1 MAEIID
7 FMIGNVATKA
17 LVASPKS
24 GQAKAGV
31 VVSFNHN
38 GFDPS
43 TRSIVDNLALE
54 GFAAIAPFH
63 YHVMPEGVDLEHRR
77 DYLRDEQFAEDFQ
90 SSFDWLVTQQ
100 KIDSKKIALIG
111 HCQGGRAAWVGATAK
126 PDLWACV
133 CVWYGGGA
141 FRQSGALPS
150 PYDSLDKIKAP
161 IMGFFGNADKNPS
174 IEDVDKF
181 EARLKSGG
189 KDFVFHRYDG
199 AGHAFMNFDHE
210 HYHAAATEHSWREAM
225 AFLKKHIVE

>member
-1 MAEIID
+1 MGEV
-7 FMIGNVATKA
+7 IGFRIGDVATKA
-17 LVASPKS
+17 LIALPVGS
-24 GQAKAGV
+24 AKGGV

-43 TRSIVDNLALE
+43 TESIVDNLARE

-77 DYLRDEQFAEDFQ
+77 EYLRDEQFAADFQ
-90 SSFDWLVTQQ
+90 AAFDWLVSEQ

-126 PDLWACV
+126 PDLWAGV

-161 IMGFFGNADKNPS
+161 IMGFFGNDDKNPS
-174 IEDVDKF
+174 PADVDKF
-181 EARLKSGG
+181 EERLKAGG
-189 KDFVFHRYDG
+189 KTFVFHRYDG
-199 AGHAFMNFDHE
+199 AGHAFMNFNHE
-210 HYHAAATEHSWREAM
+210 RYHAAGSEHSWAEAM
-225 AFLKKHIVE
+225 AFLHRMLG